1 MDSLA
6 LNVALS
12 TGVAADK
19 ALLGAA
25 GTTLWSN
32 DGTITSPKVML
43 HHGDYMVIIYIYGNY
58 MQTT

>member
-19 ALLGAA
+19 VEEVLELLTEADA
-25 GTTLWSN
+25 S
-32 DGTITSPKVML
+32 S
-43 HHGDYMVIIYIYGNY
+43 GD
-58 MQTT
+58 TFF